1 MAVATFDFAT
11 ESRRVEKVFHAAL
24 GDNTTTKTSEGWQGR
39 VHVKV
44 VSPLFD
50 GKSEAEK
57 QELAWEILREGMGSA
72 ASVVSLVLAFGMDE
86 L

>member
-1 MAVATFDFAT
+1 MVEAEFDFAT
-11 ESRRVEKVFHAAL
+11 ESRRVEDVFRNAL
-24 GDNTTTKTSEGWQGR
+24 GNNTALKTSEGWRGR

-50 GKSEAEK
+50 GKSEAQK
-57 QELAWEILREGMGSA
+57 QELAWEILREGIGSD